1 MRHNWCC
8 EPRWAIENSKSVWR
22 TRTQAVEKIA
32 RSCRQPAVIVSIWPR
47 DAALD
52 NGALCMRQ
60 NRPSIN
66 LTAVDAAIMGILM
79 LL

>member
-1 MRHNWCC
+1 
-8 EPRWAIENSKSVWR
+8 VLR
-22 TRTQAVEKIA
+22 TTVGDREFEVRLAETDAGLRKIA
-32 RSCRQPAVIVSIWPR
+32 RSCRQPAVIVSTWPR
-47 DAALD
+47 DSALD

-60 NRPSIN
+60 NRPSNN

>member
-1 MRHNWCC
+1 
-8 EPRWAIENSKSVWR
+8 VLR
-22 TRTQAVEKIA
+22 TTVGDREFDVHLAETDAGRGKIA

-66 LTAVDAAIMGILM
+66 LTAVDAAIMGILR

>member
-8 EPRWAIENSKSVWR
+8 EPRWATENLKSVWR

-47 DAALD
+47 DAAL
-52 NGALCMRQ
+52 NSGELC
-60 NRPSIN
+60 RPQDVPPIN
-66 LTAVDAAIMGILM
+66 LTAVDAAIPGIRIVL
-79 LL
+79 